1 MPSGT
6 IPIAQLPHNMEEN
19 CGKRSIK
26 TREWVQGAAPRYR
39 MGVHELDSQGDRSNS
54 VSPRAPCPSW

>member
-26 TREWVQGAAPRYR
+26 TREWVQGAAPKIAW
-39 MGVHELDSQGDRSNS
+39 
-54 VSPRAPCPSW
+54 VSTSWIVKGTAPIR